1 MELHDHFYSKFLAIK
16 SFKFY
21 SSRQTS
27 IRTLIIRMRSK
38 SLKCIFF
45 SISNTIY
52 RVGEVFRW
60 KCTNIKLYSVF
71 ILIFSRL
78 RKNFWILG
86 SQASAKVINQLFLR
100 PCCCCSFSSAL
111 LILNSKEGQQQ
122 GQLLYVTIHFLPPLL
137 KLKKRMNCT
146 PTLRTLVICRVFE
159 NSKKKVSCEFSS

>member
-1 MELHDHFYSKFLAIK
+1 
-16 SFKFY
+16 
-21 SSRQTS
+21 
-27 IRTLIIRMRSK
+27 MRSK

-45 SISNTIY
+45 WISISNTIY

-86 SQASAKVINQLFLR
+86 SQTSAKVINQLFLR
-100 PCCCCSFSSAL
+100 PCCCCSFSLAL

-122 GQLLYVTIHFLPPLL
+122 GQLLYITIHFLPPLL
-137 KLKKRMNCT
+137 KLKIRNQLYSHST
-146 PTLRTLVICRVFE
+146 Y
-159 NSKKKVSCEFSS
+159 SSDMQGVWK